1 MFGRVTGSPNCGSAS
16 PMREAVEKVSAGARG
31 AQMIIALRWR
41 PTADFKIVKTALID
55 AAQGSILLM
64 LEGG

>member
-1 MFGRVTGSPNCGSAS
+1 
-16 PMREAVEKVSAGARG
+16 MREAVEKVSAGARG